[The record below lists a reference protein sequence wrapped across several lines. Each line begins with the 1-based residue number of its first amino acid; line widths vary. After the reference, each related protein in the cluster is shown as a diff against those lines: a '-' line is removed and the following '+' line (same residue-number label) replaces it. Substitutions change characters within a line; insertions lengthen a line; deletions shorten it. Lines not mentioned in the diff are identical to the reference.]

1 MLSCS
6 NCEAPIGGG
15 LGRDDEA
22 LKVTHR
28 GQVIVLLCGKCQ
40 ETVTV
45 AKIILKRT
53 DTAKPFAYEGYAA
66 PERER

>member
-6 NCEAPIGGG
+6 NCEAPVGGG
-15 LGRDDEA
+15 LGRDEDA

-28 GQVIVLLCGKCQ
+28 GQVIVILCGKCQ

-45 AKIILKRT
+45 AKIVLKRPRAV
-53 DTAKPFAYEGYAA
+53 DLFVYEGYAA